1 MSAQTSAQAA
11 SQALRKGLLVWLAL
25 SAGAT
30 ALGYVMLSTAGLWGA
45 LLGAVLAGVF
55 FSVTAIVAVKTS
67 NMDVQYLGF
76 AVLGS
81 WLLKILLLI
90 GALAW
95 LRTQDFYS
103 RPAFFLTLLV
113 QTFALLIVEARI
125 LTRAPVPYVEPD
137 R

>member
-30 ALGYVMLSTAGLWGA
+30 GLGYVMLSTAGLWGA